1 MGINLDPA
9 AIMMVAN
16 VADDITMIQN
26 HRNIFTQPLTVFLEI
41 LLQYVQDKK
50 CVALSQEK

>member
-41 LLQYVQDKK
+41 LLQYVQEKK
-50 CVALSQEK
+50 CVALNQQI